1 MLTATLGLGLVTSLA
16 LYAPA
21 GAPVP
26 IEAAATAESPPSTEP
41 APAPA
46 PAVLSAEEMAREEK
60 ELQERGLHA
69 TGLDARLRALCDLVA
84 LPLKRLPGDHREQ
97 RFAVLPFTTVGPE
110 AEQRQLGVV
119 VGDLVLTNLAR
130 DHRLPLV
137 ERAAL
142 GKILDEQAL
151 GQSGAL
157 ADGQAAQVGK
167 VSGARALIVGQVTD
181 DGNSFRVAVRAVDAE
196 TAQVIEGSAR
206 TVLLPKEELIA
217 FSANAVVLRSKSG
230 AMFRSVVLPGWGQSY
245 NDEPIKGLV
254 FGATTGTLAA
264 ATVTVGAIGGYLR
277 FSLYD
282 QIGQREEDKA
292 RSPAEL
298 SALVTSTR
306 ENGEAAL
313 VAAAVL
319 AGTTVAVWSVNVV
332 DAYLSGTDV
341 ESLDAAMAR
350 N

>member
-1 MLTATLGLGLVTSLA
+1 MLTSTFGLVTFLVMFN
-16 LYAPA
+16 PA
-21 GAPVP
+21 GAPAP
-26 IEAAATAESPPSTEP
+26 IESALADTPPP
-41 APAPA
+41 APAPPPPTPAA
-46 PAVLSAEEMAREEK
+46 PTADALAREEK
-60 ELQERGLHA
+60 ELEERGLQA
-69 TGLDARLRALCDLVA
+69 AGLDARIRALCDLLA
-84 LPLKRLPGDHREQ
+84 LPLKRLPGDHRDQ
-97 RFAVLPFTTVGPE
+97 RFAVLPFTAVGPD
-110 AEQRQLGVV
+110 AEQKQLGVV

-181 DGNSFRVAVRAVDAE
+181 DGNSFRVAVRALDAE

-206 TVLLPKEELIA
+206 AVLLPKDELIA
-217 FSANAVVLRSKSG
+217 FSASAVVLRSKSG

-254 FGATTGTLAA
+254 FGGTTGTLAA
-264 ATVTVGAIGGYLR
+264 ATVAVGAIGGYLR
-277 FSLYD
+277 FALYD
-282 QIGQREEDKA
+282 QIGKRPEDKA
-292 RSPAEL
+292 LSPQEL
-298 SALVTSTR
+298 STLVVATR
-306 ENGEAAL
+306 QDGETTLA
-313 VAAAVL
+313 AAAVL
-319 AGTTVAVWSVNVV
+319 AGATAAVWSIGIF

-341 ESLDAAMAR
+341 ESLDAAIAR